1 MGASV
6 SDFGDASQTLI
17 KVPRLVRGFFRALG
31 RYYVYDQTVLKTK
44 ACKGVRMLKVIK
56 PKKNIVVAKF
66 QQSFGECPASFEE
79 RRLARALLR
88 DDNLQGN

>member
-31 RYYVYDQTVLKTK
+31 RYYVYDQTALKK
-44 ACKGVRMLKVIK
+44 
-56 PKKNIVVAKF
+56 
-66 QQSFGECPASFEE
+66 
-79 RRLARALLR
+79 RLAREYVC
-88 DDNLQGN
+88 